1 MLVRGNACNEMGSG
15 NLHAAAWRLL
25 IKDSAVK
32 VYSCAVPSSS
42 DAGNSGLL
50 ALTVTELRDVGLAL
64 LLSGPNLLWIPSLK
78 DKVDAS
84 CLPTDA
90 RHLCRR
96 FTNNCDSSVGCFFLL
111 TFLPPKDEEYLGVLC
126 KDCSPLF
133 LTCVEEIVHCLMSL
147 CK

>member
-1 MLVRGNACNEMGSG
+1 MGSW

-25 IKDSAVK
+25 TKDSV
-32 VYSCAVPSSS
+32 VEVTPVLFLRLVS
-42 DAGNSGLL
+42 DAGDSGLL
-50 ALTVTELRDVGLAL
+50 ALTVKELRDVGLAL
-64 LLSGPNLLWIPSLK
+64 LLSGPNFPWIPSLK

-84 CLPTDA
+84 CLPTHA
-90 RHLCRR
+90 RHLCHR

-111 TFLPPKDEEYLGVLC
+111 TFLPPWDEEDLGVLC